1 MKANSK
7 EAVLIALCLLA
18 FLMGL
23 YQVHQERGRSYT
35 PSAAVQSSVEAAA
48 KKFDK
53 ER

>member
-7 EAVLIALCLLA
+7 EAVLIALCSLA
-18 FLMGL
+18 FLTGL
-23 YQVHQERGRSYT
+23 YQVHQERASSYQ

>member
-1 MKANSK
+1 MMTKSK
-7 EAVLIALCLLA
+7 ETILIALCLLA
-18 FLMGL
+18 FLLGL
-23 YQVHQERGRSYT
+23 HQAQKEKGDSYT